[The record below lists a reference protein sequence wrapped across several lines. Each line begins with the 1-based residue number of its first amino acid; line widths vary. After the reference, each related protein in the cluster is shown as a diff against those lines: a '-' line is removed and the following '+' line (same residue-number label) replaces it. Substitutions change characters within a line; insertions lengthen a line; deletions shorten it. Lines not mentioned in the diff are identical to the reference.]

1 MARLAFLRKLAM
13 GLVAAGLLAALPEHR
28 LAAQDMAA
36 QDMDAQDMAALVAN
50 SVRVDAAGQLVA
62 EGGVE
67 VFYKGRTLRASR
79 IVYDRTQD
87 RLTIDGPIVM
97 VDGDTAILVARQA
110 DLSADLTEGVLQ
122 SARLVLNREL
132 QLAASQILRVGGRY
146 TQLENAVA
154 SSCKICAGAKA
165 PLWEIRARRILHD
178 QQERQ
183 IYFDHAQFRV
193 GGVPVIYFPRL
204 RMPDPTIAR
213 SNGFLLPSVR
223 TTSGLGAGVKLPYF
237 LTIGPHRDL
246 TITPY
251 LSSKSGRTVELRYR
265 QAFSTGEI
273 ELNGALSRDA
283 ILPGETRHY
292 LTAIGSFDLPRDFE
306 LRFDGIVVSDPS
318 YLLDYGLP
326 DYDRLHSEVMVS
338 RTRRN
343 EYIAGR
349 LIGISSIRADEVN
362 SSLPTVISD
371 FTFHRRFSGGVL
383 GGETGLR
390 FQTHAH
396 YRSSQDP
403 NDSAADLDTIADG
416 RDVARASLRLDWRR
430 NWTLPWGMV
439 ASTLAEVTTD
449 AYRIAED
456 ARFGGSTTRSHPA
469 VAVELRWPWAKTAA
483 NGVGH
488 VIEPVAQFVWS
499 PKGTETLPNEDSIL
513 VEFDEGNLFALNR
526 YPGSDAVERGARL
539 NLGLAYTRVDPA
551 GWTLG
556 AAAGRVLRSDDQ
568 GQFSAASGL
577 DGKRS
582 DWLIAAQLTLPQ
594 GLGLT
599 QRLLMDDDLSLT
611 KSETRL
617 NLSGE
622 RYGLTGS
629 YVFLSA
635 DTAEDRPADIAEIA
649 FDGSYKMTESWTA
662 SAGARYDI
670 EANRT
675 NRAALGL
682 RYRNECVLVDL
693 SLSRRFTSSTNVTP
707 TTDFGLSVDLVG
719 FGSGGVAGPSRVCR
733 R

>member
-1 MARLAFLRKLAM
+1 MARLAPWRKLALA
-13 GLVAAGLLAALPEHR
+13 LVTAGALGAFDTPR
-28 LAAQDMAA
+28 LAAQDAA
-36 QDMDAQDMAALVAN
+36 VQDMAALVAN
-50 SVRVDAAGQLVA
+50 SVQVDAAGQLVA
-62 EGGVE
+62 DGGVE
-67 VFYKGRTLRASR
+67 VFFQGRTLRASR

-97 VDGDTAILVARQA
+97 VDGDTTILVARQA

-132 QLAASQILRVGGRY
+132 QLAAGQILRMGGRY
-146 TQLENAVA
+146 TQLDNAVA

-193 GGVPVIYFPRL
+193 AGVPVVYFPRL
-204 RMPDPTIAR
+204 RMPDPTLAR
-213 SNGFLLPSVR
+213 SSGFLLPTVR
-223 TTSGLGAGVKLPYF
+223 TTSELGAGIKLPYF
-237 LTIGPHRDL
+237 LTLGPHRDL

-251 LSSKSGRTVELRYR
+251 LSSNSGRTVDLRYR
-265 QAFSTGEI
+265 QAFVTGEI

-283 ILPGETRHY
+283 ILPEETRHY
-292 LTAIGSFDLPRDFE
+292 LTAVGTFDLPRDFK
-306 LRFDGIVVSDPS
+306 LRFDGIVVSDPA

-326 DYDRLHSEVMVS
+326 DYDRLQSEVEVS

-343 EYIAGR
+343 EHIAGR

-362 SSLPTVISD
+362 ATLPTVISD

-383 GGETGLR
+383 GGEAGLR

-403 NDSAADLDTIADG
+403 LDSAADLDAIADG

-430 NWTLPWGMV
+430 NWTLPLGMV

-456 ARFGGSTTRSHPA
+456 ASFGGNTTRTHPA
-469 VAVELRWPWAKTAA
+469 VAVELRWPWAKTAP

-551 GWTLG
+551 GWTLA
-556 AAAGRVLRSDDQ
+556 AAAGRVLRTDDL

-582 DWLIAAQLTLPQ
+582 DWLLAAQLTLPQ

-617 NLSGE
+617 NLSGA
-622 RYGLTGS
+622 RYGLIGS
-629 YVFLSA
+629 YVYLSA
-635 DTAEDRPADIAEIA
+635 DTAEDRPDDIAEIA
-649 FDGSYKMTESWTA
+649 FDGSYKMTDSWTA

-682 RYRNECVLVDL
+682 KYRNECVLVDL

-707 TTDFGLSVDLVG
+707 TTDFGVSVDLVG
-719 FGSGGVAGPSRVCR
+719 FGSGGVAGPSRACR